1 MVNKELKAIAIQF
14 AMDIDLGIID
24 LKVALDCIRKD
35 VKTWLPVLQIMEKCD
50 TLTQRA
56 IDRLYLESCLM
67 RS

>member
-24 LKVALDCIRKD
+24 LRVALNSIRKD
-35 VKTWLPVLQIMEKCD
+35 VDVWLPVLQFMEQCD